1 MSNVMYQSSALVFT
15 HNLKNLSKLLKKAAA
30 DCRTRGYDPSVLL
43 NTRLAPDM
51 FPLVKQVQ
59 VATDNA
65 KGCCARLTGVA
76 NPVFEDDETTFPELQ
91 ERIRRVLAFIRGLK
105 AAQFDGSEAREVVMK
120 TPIGN
125 LKFNGIDYLNGWALP
140 NFYFHYSAAYN
151 LLRHNGVQLGKL
163 DFLGP
168 VPGMEMSGKI
178 ARMVAG
184 KAPVKAKKKR

>member
-1 MSNVMYQSSALVFT
+1 MSNSMYQGSALVFT

-30 DCRTRGYDPSVLL
+30 DCKIRGYDPSVLL

-76 NPVFEDDETTFPELQ
+76 NPLFEDDETTFPELQ
-91 ERIRRVLAFIRGLK
+91 ERIKRVLAFIRSLK
-105 AAQFDGSEAREVVMK
+105 AAQFEGSDSRQVEMK
-120 TPIGN
+120 TPVGN
-125 LKFNGIDYLNGWALP
+125 LGFNGADYLNGWALP
-140 NFYFHYSAAYN
+140 NFYFHYTAAYS
-151 LLRHNGVQLGKL
+151 LMRHNGVQLGKL

-168 VPGMEMSGKI
+168 VPGMTMSGKI
-178 ARMVAG
+178 AKMMSG
-184 KAPVKAKKKR
+184 KTTAKAKK

>member
-1 MSNVMYQSSALVFT
+1 MSNSMYQCSALVFT
-15 HNLKNLSKLLKKAAA
+15 HNLKNLSKILRQAAA
-30 DCRTRGYDPSVLL
+30 DCKARGYDPSVLL

-51 FPLVKQVQ
+51 LPLIRQVQ
-59 VATDNA
+59 IATDNA

-91 ERIRRVLAFIRGLK
+91 ERIKRVLGFIRSLK
-105 AAQFDGSEAREVVMK
+105 AAQFEGSDSRQVEMK

-125 LKFNGIDYLNGWALP
+125 LTFNGADYLNGWALP
-140 NFYFHYSAAYN
+140 NFYFHYGAAYN

-168 VPGMEMSGKI
+168 VPGMTMSGKI
-178 ARMVAG
+178 AKMMSG
-184 KAPVKAKKKR
+184 KTTAKTKKKR

>member
-1 MSNVMYQSSALVFT
+1 MSNSMYQGSALVFT

-30 DCRTRGYDPSVLL
+30 DCKVRGYDPSALL

-76 NPVFEDDETTFPELQ
+76 NPLFEDDETTFPELQ
-91 ERIRRVLAFIRGLK
+91 ERIKFVLAFIRSLK
-105 AAQFDGSEAREVVMK
+105 AAQFEGSDTRQVKMK

-125 LKFNGIDYLNGWALP
+125 LAFNGADYLNGWALP
-140 NFYFHYSAAYN
+140 NFYFHYTAAYS
-151 LLRHNGVQLGKL
+151 LMRHNGVQLGKL

-168 VPGMEMSGKI
+168 VPGMTMSGKI
-178 ARMVAG
+178 AKMMSG
-184 KAPVKAKKKR
+184 KTTAKTKKKR

>member
-1 MSNVMYQSSALVFT
+1 MSNSMYQGSALVFT

-30 DCRTRGYDPSVLL
+30 DCKVRGYDPSVLL

-76 NPVFEDDETTFPELQ
+76 NPLFEDDETTFPELQ
-91 ERIRRVLAFIRGLK
+91 ERIKRVLAFIRSLK
-105 AAQFDGSEAREVVMK
+105 AAQFEGSDSRQVEMK

-125 LKFNGIDYLNGWALP
+125 LTFNGADYLNGWALP
-140 NFYFHYSAAYN
+140 NFYFHYGAAYN

-168 VPGMEMSGKI
+168 VPGMTMSGKI
-178 ARMVAG
+178 AKMMSG
-184 KAPVKAKKKR
+184 KTTAKTKKKR

>member
-1 MSNVMYQSSALVFT
+1 MSNSMYQGSALVFT

-30 DCRTRGYDPSVLL
+30 DCKIRGYDPSVLL

-91 ERIRRVLAFIRGLK
+91 DRIKRVLAFIRSLK
-105 AAQFDGSEAREVVMK
+105 AAQFEGSDSRQVEMK
-120 TPIGN
+120 TPVGN
-125 LKFNGIDYLNGWALP
+125 LGFNGADYLNGWALP
-140 NFYFHYSAAYN
+140 NFYFHYTAAYS
-151 LLRHNGVQLGKL
+151 LMRHNGVQLGKL

-168 VPGMEMSGKI
+168 VPGMTMSGKI
-178 ARMVAG
+178 AKMMSG
-184 KAPVKAKKKR
+184 KTTAKAKK

>member
-1 MSNVMYQSSALVFT
+1 MYQSSALVFT
-15 HNLKNLSKLLKKAAA
+15 HNLKNLSKLLKKAST
-30 DCRTRGYDPSVLL
+30 DCKVRGYDPAVLL

-51 FPLVKQVQ
+51 FPLIKQVQ

-76 NPVFEDDETTFPELQ
+76 NPLFEDDETTFPELQ
-91 ERIRRVLAFIRGLK
+91 ERIKRVLVFIRSLK
-105 AAQFDGSEAREVVMK
+105 AAQFEGSDTRQVEMK

-125 LKFNGIDYLNGWALP
+125 LTFNGADYLNGWALP
-140 NFYFHYSAAYN
+140 NFYFHYGAAYN

-168 VPGMEMSGKI
+168 VPGMTMSGKI
-178 ARMVAG
+178 AKMMSG
-184 KAPVKAKKKR
+184 KTTAKAKNKR

>member
-1 MSNVMYQSSALVFT
+1 MYQGSALVFT

-30 DCRTRGYDPSVLL
+30 DCKIRGYDPSVLL

-91 ERIRRVLAFIRGLK
+91 DRIKRVLAFIRSLK
-105 AAQFDGSEAREVVMK
+105 AAQFEGSDSRQVEMK
-120 TPIGN
+120 TPVGN
-125 LKFNGIDYLNGWALP
+125 LGFNGADYLNGWALP
-140 NFYFHYSAAYN
+140 NFYFHYTAAYS
-151 LLRHNGVQLGKL
+151 LMRHNGVQLGKL

-168 VPGMEMSGKI
+168 VPGMTMSGKI
-178 ARMVAG
+178 AKMMSG
-184 KAPVKAKKKR
+184 KTTAKAKK

>member
-1 MSNVMYQSSALVFT
+1 MSNSMYQGSALVFT

-30 DCRTRGYDPSVLL
+30 DCKIRGYDPSVLL

-76 NPVFEDDETTFPELQ
+76 NPLFEDDETTFPELQ
-91 ERIRRVLAFIRGLK
+91 ERIKRVLAFIRSLK
-105 AAQFDGSEAREVVMK
+105 AAQFEGSDSRQVEMK

-125 LKFNGIDYLNGWALP
+125 LTFNGADYLNGWALP
-140 NFYFHYSAAYN
+140 NFYFHYGAAYN

-168 VPGMEMSGKI
+168 VPGMTMSGKI
-178 ARMVAG
+178 AKMMSG
-184 KAPVKAKKKR
+184 KTTAKTKKKR

>member
-1 MSNVMYQSSALVFT
+1 MSNSMYQGSAPVFT

-30 DCRTRGYDPSVLL
+30 DCKARGYEPSVLL

-51 FPLVKQVQ
+51 FPLIRQVQ

-65 KGCCARLTGVA
+65 KGCCARLTGVD
-76 NPVFEDDETTFPELQ
+76 NPVFEDNESTFPELQ
-91 ERIRRVLAFIRGLK
+91 ERIKRTLAFIRSLK
-105 AAQFDGSEAREVVMK
+105 AAQYLGSDVRVVVMK

-125 LKFNGIDYLNGWALP
+125 LTFNGVDYLNGWALP

-168 VPGMEMSGKI
+168 VPGMTASGKI
-178 ARMVAG
+178 AKMMSG
-184 KAPVKAKKKR
+184 TNTTKAKTKR